1 MGPLMGRRLG
11 PRTKRVR
18 AVLACFGAGSGAC
31 FGARFCG
38 LFGPFSGAFV
48 VAFLVAFLGATFG
61 PTFGG
66 ISSAHAETDVDG
78 TWKQGPLVEDFTV
91 QQWLAG
97 CGPEPSTTRTGGGE
111 TATVRSEGDELVIA
125 AGGRVF
131 RTNECYDPMPNL
143 RREAHSRDA
152 SGKSWRTRCTT
163 PPNDPRKATLNTLV
177 VLTNDKRIDVVET
190 GRYEVTLETGRC
202 MADVKRTRS
211 YDLVVTAPATPAA
224 SAAAEPSPATKPN
237 ACEAPGPPASLEVRP
252 SRKLLRTGES
262 FVFQARVV
270 DAKGCATHTPTT
282 WRLDDGSQNRGVVVD
297 RDGKVT
303 ISEQASEGAVEL
315 VASAAGKSTRVVVEV
330 SEPAHYEAL
339 LARSGLNAAGE
350 NEAASVVAIDS
361 QSIGAGETSV
371 EDRAKGRRLV
381 FVAIVAGALV
391 LLGILALV
399 FLRRSRRAAAL
410 EREALDRHEARVREA
425 LETRKRR
432 EDEHAEQ
439 VRAHERSIV
448 ESAARKAR
456 KAQAAEAT
464 APLACPVCGRTWTDG
479 TTFCPHDGVRL
490 VEAKGG
496 VPPGTAAASP
506 TAPKR
511 GKICPTCGDRFDG
524 AAEYCGKDGT
534 QLVLL
539 N

>member
-1 MGPLMGRRLG
+1 MGGRRLG
-11 PRTKRVR
+11 LRTKRVS
-18 AVLACFGAGSGAC
+18 AIFACSVTRSAA
-31 FGARFCG
+31 
-38 LFGPFSGAFV
+38 LSGAFV
-48 VAFLVAFLGATFG
+48 FTFLGANFS
-61 PTFGG
+61 G
-66 ISSAHAETDVDG
+66 ISASRAETNVDG

-111 TATVRSEGDELVIA
+111 TATVRSEGDELVIS

-211 YDLVVTAPATPAA
+211 YDLVLAPSATPAA
-224 SAAAEPSPATKPN
+224 SAAGEPSPAPKPN
-237 ACEAPGPPASLEVRP
+237 ACETPGPPVSLEVRP

-303 ISEQASEGAVEL
+303 VSEKASEGAVEL

-350 NEAASVVAIDS
+350 NEAASVVTIDS

-371 EDRAKGRRLV
+371 EDRAKSRRLA
-381 FVAIVAGALV
+381 FIGIVAGALV
-391 LLGILALV
+391 LLGILAVVL
-399 FLRRSRRAAAL
+399 LRRSRRAATL
-410 EREALDRHEARVREA
+410 EREALARHEARVKEVLAR
-425 LETRKRR
+425 RKRR
-432 EDEHAEQ
+432 EAEHAAQ
-439 VRAHERSIV
+439 VSAHERSV
-448 ESAARKAR
+448 AESAARKAK
-456 KAQAAEAT
+456 KAQAPARVIPE
-464 APLACPVCGRTWTDG
+464 LVCPVCRKAWADE
-479 TTFCPHDGVRL
+479 TTFCPYDGARL
-490 VEAKGG
+490 AEAKEGAA
-496 VPPGTAAASP
+496 PPVVEMPLAA
-506 TAPKR
+506 APKR
-511 GKICPTCGDRFDG
+511 GKICPTCGDRFDRT
-524 AAEYCGKDGT
+524 AEYCGKDGT
-534 QLVLL
+534 TLVLV